1 MTTQGKGDV
10 AEREHILSSEGDG
23 QVQARHFAASAE
35 VLGTVVIGAAMG
47 VPQAYYVDFA
57 RWMAAQGWQVVTFD
71 YRGSGAST
79 PTTPHRGLRGFK
91 ANLFDW
97 VRDYEAVVDWAEAL
111 QPGKPLYAIGH
122 SLGAQLPGML
132 RNGHKLSG
140 LLGVAAGSGYW
151 KQNAPA
157 LRRKVPFMWYF
168 LVPVTTR
175 LFGYFPGKRLG
186 AVGDLPNGVI
196 RQWRKWCLHPQYSAG
211 AEGGAVRQSYEKVQF
226 PVLSLSIN
234 DDEMMTE
241 AGILSL
247 MNLYANAP
255 RRMLRVAPAD
265 VGVRRIGHLGA
276 FRREHVA
283 GLWPK
288 LEKHLRNLPQEA
300 AA

>member
-1 MTTQGKGDV
+1 MTTQAGAV
-10 AEREHILSSEGDG
+10 AEHGLVLDSEGG
-23 QVQARHFAASAE
+23 GRVAVRHFVPPEAAR
-35 VLGTVVIGAAMG
+35 GTVVVGAAMG
-47 VPQAYYVDFA
+47 VPQAYYADFA
-57 RWMAAQGWQVVTFD
+57 RWLATQGWQVVTFD
-71 YRGSGAST
+71 YRGSGASI
-79 PTTPHRGLRGFK
+79 PTTPHRGLRGFR

-97 VRDYEAVVDWAEAL
+97 VRDYEAVVDWAASL
-111 QPGKPLYAIGH
+111 QPGQPLYAIGH

-196 RQWRKWCLHPQYSAG
+196 RQWRTWCLHPQYSAG
-211 AEGGAVRQSYEKVQF
+211 AEGGAVRQSYEEVRF
-226 PVLSLSIN
+226 PVLSLSIQ

-255 RRMLRVAPAD
+255 RRMLRVAPQD

-283 GLWPK
+283 GIWPR
-288 LEKHLRNLPQEA
+288 LEKHLRNLPQEVTL
-300 AA
+300 

>member
-1 MTTQGKGDV
+1 MTTQASTV
-10 AEREHILSSEGDG
+10 AEHGHVLDSEGG
-23 QVQARHFAASAE
+23 GRVAVHHFAPSDA
-35 VLGTVVIGAAMG
+35 VHGTVVVGAAMG
-47 VPQAYYVDFA
+47 VPQAYYADFA
-57 RWMAAQGWQVVTFD
+57 RWLASQGWQVVTFD

-79 PTTPHRGLRGFK
+79 PTTPHQGLRGFK

-97 VRDYEAVVDWAEAL
+97 ARDYEAVVDWAASL
-111 QPGKPLYAIGH
+111 QPGQPLYAIGH

-168 LVPVTTR
+168 LVPVSTR

-211 AEGGAVRQSYEKVQF
+211 AEGGTVRQSYDNARF
-226 PVLSLSIN
+226 PVLSLSIQ

-283 GLWPK
+283 GMWPK